1 MPLVEGKQ
9 WKRKEENHVTSFKK
23 VIIPISVR
31 SATVLKT
38 HRDMSFTKQY
48 NQAVKPGKAGNG
60 SGRMETQV
68 VEARVEG
75 EVEREANV

>member
-48 NQAVKPGKAGNG
+48 N
-60 SGRMETQV
+60 
-68 VEARVEG
+68 
-75 EVEREANV
+75 